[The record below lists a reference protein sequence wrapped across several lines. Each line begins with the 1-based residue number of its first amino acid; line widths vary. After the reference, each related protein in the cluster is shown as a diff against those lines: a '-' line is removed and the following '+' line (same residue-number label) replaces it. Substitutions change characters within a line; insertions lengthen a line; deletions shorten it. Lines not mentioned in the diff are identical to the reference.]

1 MWRGPTVA
9 HQKEVNGKARAKIF
23 SLHAKLIALA
33 ARSGDDPSAN
43 PALFEAIAKARKENV
58 PNDNID
64 RAIARGSGKDKDA
77 SEIVEMIYEG
87 YSAGG
92 VAVVVMVLTDNR
104 NRTAPNMR
112 HIFSRSGGN
121 LGETGSI
128 SGFAFDFV
136 GVLSW
141 ELWDV
146 TPDAFEEL
154 LLETNARD
162 YTINDEHFEV
172 ITPANELMATRN
184 ILASLVTIDYAER
197 EYRPKSPIE
206 LDDFDK
212 VLKLYTL
219 LSDLGD
225 DEDVSSVAHTATIA
239 PDIWQRAH
247 DMVESQKF
255 RT

>member
-1 MWRGPTVA
+1 M
-9 HQKEVNGKARAKIF
+9 
-23 SLHAKLIALA
+23 
-33 ARSGDDPSAN
+33 
-43 PALFEAIAKARKENV
+43 
-58 PNDNID
+58 
-64 RAIARGSGKDKDA
+64 
-77 SEIVEMIYEG
+77 
-87 YSAGG
+87 
-92 VAVVVMVLTDNR
+92 
-104 NRTAPNMR
+104 
-112 HIFSRSGGN
+112 
-121 LGETGSI
+121 
-128 SGFAFDFV
+128 
-136 GVLSW
+136 
-141 ELWDV
+141 
-146 TPDAFEEL
+146 TPDAFEES

-162 YTINDEHFEV
+162 YTITDGHFEV

-184 ILASLVTIDYAER
+184 ILTSLVTIDYAER

>member
-1 MWRGPTVA
+1 M
-9 HQKEVNGKARAKIF
+9 
-23 SLHAKLIALA
+23 
-33 ARSGDDPSAN
+33 
-43 PALFEAIAKARKENV
+43 
-58 PNDNID
+58 
-64 RAIARGSGKDKDA
+64 
-77 SEIVEMIYEG
+77 
-87 YSAGG
+87 
-92 VAVVVMVLTDNR
+92 
-104 NRTAPNMR
+104 
-112 HIFSRSGGN
+112 
-121 LGETGSI
+121 
-128 SGFAFDFV
+128 
-136 GVLSW
+136 
-141 ELWDV
+141 
-146 TPDAFEEL
+146 

-162 YTINDEHFEV
+162 YTINDGHFEV
-172 ITPANELMATRN
+172 ITPANE
-184 ILASLVTIDYAER
+184 IDYAER